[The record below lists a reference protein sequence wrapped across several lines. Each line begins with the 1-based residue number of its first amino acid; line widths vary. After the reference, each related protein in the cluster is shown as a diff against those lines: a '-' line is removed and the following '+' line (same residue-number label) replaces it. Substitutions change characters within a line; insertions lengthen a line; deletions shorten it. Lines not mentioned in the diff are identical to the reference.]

1 MQGMDPQQLQFL
13 DIRVRREHLLADALS
28 QILMR
33 ASDLKKPLRV
43 TFLSGGVPEEG
54 LDQGGVTK
62 ASPCYSRVTSEQ
74 RVCEHFGGIPWTC
87 CFPLRPESLKSVR
100 VDAAL

>member
-1 MQGMDPQQLQFL
+1 MQGMDPQHLQFL
-13 DIRVRREHLLADALS
+13 DIRVRRENLLGDALA
-28 QILMR
+28 QITLR

-62 ASPCYSRVTSEQ
+62 ASPLPFMR
-74 RVCEHFGGIPWTC
+74 HFWTESLPAGGGTPWTW
-87 CFPLRPESLKSVR
+87 FLAST
-100 VDAAL
+100 

>member
-1 MQGMDPQQLQFL
+1 MQGMDPQHLQFL

-62 ASPCYSRVTSEQ
+62 ASLCYSRVTSRRRACKQ
-74 RVCEHFGGIPWTC
+74 SGGNLQMC
-87 CFPLRPESLKSVR
+87 GFPHQPDSLKL
-100 VDAAL
+100 A